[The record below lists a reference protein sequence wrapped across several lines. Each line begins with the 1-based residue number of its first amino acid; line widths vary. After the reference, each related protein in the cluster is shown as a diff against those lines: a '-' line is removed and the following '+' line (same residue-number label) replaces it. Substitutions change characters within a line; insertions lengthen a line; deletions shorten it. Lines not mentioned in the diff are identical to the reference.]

1 MLNDI
6 LNSSIM
12 DSFNVREKEKDHAME
27 SDSSD
32 SEKES
37 RKKKDKPEK
46 LRKKL
51 YEVVLRKR
59 IFLTDRMEKIEKI
72 LINHGFMTEQQ
83 LANQQIE
90 LLNSQMITAF
100 AETIRSKLKEEK
112 SSLESE

>member
-12 DSFNVREKEKDHAME
+12 DSFNDRQNEKKKDDA

-37 RKKKDKPEK
+37 SRKKKEKPER

-51 YEVVLRKR
+51 YEVILRKR
-59 IFLTDRMEKIEKI
+59 IFLTDRMEKIEKM
-72 LINHGFMTEQQ
+72 LISHGFMTEQQ

-90 LLNSQMITAF
+90 LLNPQMVMAF
-100 AETIRSKLKEEK
+100 
-112 SSLESE
+112 